1 MTLHPGIPLRREKG
15 KPEGYAVTGNTRKPW
30 VAEKGLVLYDAAGQN
45 NSNLTL
51 LTALVVNGEW
61 ELILVMSS
69 HYCFYTLSVQ
79 PRNTIFIASRGFLP
93 PPRIG
98 CFSLFLPPQPP
109 IWGAKNY
116 RSRVSE
122 KAKVP
127 HLGDLRG
134 KIMTY

>member
-69 HYCFYTLSVQ
+69 HYCFIAYKTINNISFNHKTYQDNDFVETPNLGVSTLCDLGVI
-79 PRNTIFIASRGFLP
+79 PRTISML
-93 PPRIG
+93 
-98 CFSLFLPPQPP
+98 
-109 IWGAKNY
+109 
-116 RSRVSE
+116 
-122 KAKVP
+122 
-127 HLGDLRG
+127 
-134 KIMTY
+134 

>member
-30 VAEKGLVLYDAAGQN
+30 VAEKGLVLYNAAGQN

-69 HYCFYTLSVQ
+69 HYCFYTPHQ
-79 PRNTIFIASRGFLP
+79 IFIVRVPLP
-93 PPRIG
+93 SMRI
-98 CFSLFLPPQPP
+98 L
-109 IWGAKNY
+109 
-116 RSRVSE
+116 
-122 KAKVP
+122 VP
-127 HLGDLRG
+127 FAR
-134 KIMTY
+134 KSICEA

>member
-69 HYCFYTLSVQ
+69 HYCFITLQILNPLPIHIYTARYDNLCRDSQ
-79 PRNTIFIASRGFLP
+79 SGRL
-93 PPRIG
+93 
-98 CFSLFLPPQPP
+98 C
-109 IWGAKNY
+109 
-116 RSRVSE
+116 
-122 KAKVP
+122 
-127 HLGDLRG
+127 
-134 KIMTY
+134 